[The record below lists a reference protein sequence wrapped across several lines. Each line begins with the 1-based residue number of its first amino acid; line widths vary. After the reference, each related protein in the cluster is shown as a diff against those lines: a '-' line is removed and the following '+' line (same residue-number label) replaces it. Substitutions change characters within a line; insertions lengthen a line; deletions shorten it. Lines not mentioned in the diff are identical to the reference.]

1 MTGLFNLIGGIK
13 GIAIILLIV
22 ALGGYVYVQKR
33 NVEKAELAR
42 DQAIAQRDSVAVERD
57 KAIAAAKTNADT
69 IDRLQEEKA
78 DINTALNNLAAAQ
91 VVNRNTTVKRQTTIN
106 SQASVPANAAQVA
119 PTVGDTIDD
128 IQRARLARR
137 PQ

>member
-1 MTGLFNLIGGIK
+1 MTAFFSLIGGFK
-13 GIAIILLIV
+13 GIAIILLIA

-42 DQAIAQRDSVAVERD
+42 DQAIAQRDSVVVERD
-57 KAIAAAKTNADT
+57 KAIAAARTNAET
-69 IDRLQEEKA
+69 IDRLQVEKD

-91 VVNRNTTVKRQTTIN
+91 VANRNTTVKRQNTIN
-106 SQASVPANAAQVA
+106 SQAAVPANAAQVA

-128 IQRARLARR
+128 IQQARAVRR

>member
-1 MTGLFNLIGGIK
+1 MAFFNLIGGIK
-13 GIAIILLIV
+13 GIAIILLIA

-42 DQAIAQRDSVAVERD
+42 DQAIAQRDSVVVERD
-57 KAIAAAKTNADT
+57 KAIAAARTNADT

-91 VVNRNTTVKRQTTIN
+91 VANRNTTVKRQTTIN
-106 SQASVPANAAQVA
+106 SQAAVPANAAQVA

-128 IQRARLARR
+128 IQQSRAARR

>member
-1 MTGLFNLIGGIK
+1 MTAFFNLIGGIK
-13 GIAIILLIV
+13 GIAIILLIA

-57 KAIAAAKTNADT
+57 KAIAAAKTNAET

-91 VVNRNTTVKRQTTIN
+91 VANRNTTVKRQTTIN
-106 SQASVPANAAQVA
+106 SQASIPANAAQVA

-128 IQRARLARR
+128 IQRARAARR